1 MSNDFRD
8 DAIVLHVKNWQTADK
23 YAVCFTREHGKIR
36 FIVYG
41 GRYPKNVAGRLLQ
54 PFAQLSLEVIAG
66 QRIDKLKSCE
76 LLEMPQAFD
85 FKQMAYA
92 AVVTE
97 LTAIFTEDHQPQP
110 EVYELVKE
118 TLLLLK
124 ERNPRIVVLSFVLKL
139 LDLVGLAPQVEACVV
154 CGKEVAAEEDAW
166 FSPLQGGIICNDC
179 HNEAGEEKF
188 SVGTRKLLANLKS
201 LDFKNPKP
209 FTVKGGE
216 LMELE
221 GILYKFIL
229 FQTDKPLNSINFL
242 SKMGI

>member
-36 FIVYG
+36 FIIYG

-54 PFAQLSLEVIAG
+54 PFAQLSVEVQSG

-92 AVVTE
+92 AVAAE
-97 LTAIFTEDHQPQP
+97 LTAVFTEDHAPQE
-110 EVYELVKE
+110 EVYILLKE
-118 TLLLLK
+118 TLRLLK
-124 ERNPRIVVLSFVLKL
+124 ERNPRIVVLSFALKL
-139 LDLVGLAPQVEACVV
+139 LELVGLAPQVDACVV
-154 CGKEVAAEEDAW
+154 CGNEHAEDDAW

-201 LDFKNPKP
+201 LDFKNPNS

-242 SKMGI
+242 SQMGL

>member
-23 YAVCFTREHGKIR
+23 YAVCFTREHGKVR
-36 FIVYG
+36 FIIYG

-54 PFAQLSLEVIAG
+54 PFAQLSLEVASG

-76 LLEMPQAFD
+76 LLEIPQAFD

-97 LTAIFTEDHQPQP
+97 LTAVFTEDHQAQP
-110 EVYELVKE
+110 EVYELLEE
-118 TLLLLK
+118 TLKLLR
-124 ERNPRIVVLSFVLKL
+124 ERNPRIVVLSFALKL
-139 LDLVGLAPQVEACVV
+139 LELVGLAPQVEACGI
-154 CGKEVAAEEDAW
+154 CGTVIGEEDAW
-166 FSPLQGGIICNDC
+166 FSPLQGSAVCKDC
-179 HNEAGEEKF
+179 HNPSGEEKF
-188 SVGTRKLLANLKS
+188 GVGTSKLFNHLKN
-201 LDFKNPKP
+201 LDFQNPAP
-209 FTVKGGE
+209 YSIKGGD

-221 GILYKFIL
+221 ALLYKFIL

-242 SKMGI
+242 AQMGM

>member
-36 FIVYG
+36 FIIYG

-54 PFAQLSLEVIAG
+54 PFAQLSVEVNGG

-97 LTAIFTEDHQPQP
+97 LTAVFTEDHQPQA
-110 EVYELVKE
+110 EVYELLNE
-118 TLLLLK
+118 TLKLLR
-124 ERNPRIVVLSFVLKL
+124 ERNPRIVVLSFALKL
-139 LDLVGLAPQVEACVV
+139 LELVGLSPQVEACVV
-154 CGKEVAAEEDAW
+154 CGCERAEEDAW
-166 FSPLQGGIICNDC
+166 FSPLQGGMICNDC
-179 HNEAGEEKF
+179 HNVTGEEKF
-188 SVGTRKLLANLKS
+188 SNGTRKLLNHLKN
-201 LDFKNPKP
+201 LDFQNPAP
-209 FTVKGGE
+209 FSVKGGE

-221 GILYKFIL
+221 ALLYKFIM
-229 FQTDKPLNSINFL
+229 FQTDKPLNSISFL
-242 SKMGI
+242 SQMGM